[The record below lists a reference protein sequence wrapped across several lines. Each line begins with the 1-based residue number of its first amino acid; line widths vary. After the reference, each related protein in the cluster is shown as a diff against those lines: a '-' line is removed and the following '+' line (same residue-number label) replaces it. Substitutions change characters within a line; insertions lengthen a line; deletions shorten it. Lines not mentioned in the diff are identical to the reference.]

1 MLRAQHIE
9 RAIRTLKGLVVLISL
24 VAVTLLIR
32 EFLQSGISTTNSI
45 GSLANEI
52 DKVTAQKA
60 RGVGGARKEAAR
72 DYNVIVE
79 KNVFGPIG
87 APPAAPTPVPVKPV
101 TKIPLSLVGTFV
113 SRDEPPSAIIEDQR
127 KGLQDVFLINDLI
140 FGEAKLVAVLKDSVE
155 IERNG
160 QRELLRMDSHLD
172 QEGGETSSPTSG
184 DDIAVNEAE
193 VDAALGNLPLLLTQV
208 RAVPYFKEGQ
218 PVGLRLFAIKPG
230 SLFEKIGLKNG
241 DILMSIN
248 GNSLG
253 DFSQAMKLFERLKAE
268 RSLKVSLER
277 NKELKEFRYQIR

>member
-9 RAIRTLKGLVVLISL
+9 RVILALKGLIILFSLIAL
-24 VAVTLLIR
+24 TVLIR
-32 EFLQSGISTTNSI
+32 EFLQSGISTANSV
-45 GSLANEI
+45 GALSSEI

-60 RGVGGARKEAAR
+60 KGVGATRKEVAR

-87 APPAAPTPVPVKPV
+87 APQAAPTPIPVKPV

-113 SRDEPPSAIIEDQR
+113 SRGEAPSAIIEDQR
-127 KGLQDVFLINDLI
+127 KGLQDVFLINDVI
-140 FGEAKLVAVLKDSVE
+140 FGEAKLVAVAKDSVE

-160 QRELLRMDSHLD
+160 QRELLRMDSVIEPSD
-172 QEGGETSSPTSG
+172 GGSSATSG
-184 DDIAVNEAE
+184 DDIVVNEGE

-230 SLFEKIGLKNG
+230 SLFEKIQLKNG